1 VKVYFYPHSYLRD
14 RHLETIRNW
23 PKNEVQNP
31 EIANNRKGAQVSKSQ
46 SGSKK
51 VPWNQKLPL
60 LNIKLRPKE
69 TSKNSIV
76 HVWGAL
82 IATGKFIVNIDNP
95 WSMTGYNTR
104 ALSLYTWVI
113 RRILLSRRCLGIHC
127 ISKACRESLRIHIG
141 ENVFQKAKVHYP
153 TSGITPVQTYKK
165 TSAKACHFLF
175 IGSQFKIKG
184 GVELLTAYKNAKKE
198 NPNVSLTIITHLPK
212 ELAQTANDIRDLTVL
227 PPKYERSELFS
238 KFMQNADVLVHPSYM
253 ESFGMT
259 ILEAMANGLAII
271 ANDVYAISEMV
282 ESGQNG
288 YLLEPMISK
297 WNGASPNKYFMQHGS
312 FLNAI
317 DSTDSSDYVKTLTK
331 AMLTVS
337 SDPTLL
343 DKMKSN
349 SLSRF
354 RKMQRH
360 TDEY

>member
-1 VKVYFYPHSYLRD
+1 
-14 RHLETIRNW
+14 
-23 PKNEVQNP
+23 
-31 EIANNRKGAQVSKSQ
+31 
-46 SGSKK
+46 
-51 VPWNQKLPL
+51 
-60 LNIKLRPKE
+60 
-69 TSKNSIV
+69 
-76 HVWGAL
+76 
-82 IATGKFIVNIDNP
+82 
-95 WSMTGYNTR
+95 
-104 ALSLYTWVI
+104 
-113 RRILLSRRCLGIHC
+113 
-127 ISKACRESLRIHIG
+127 
-141 ENVFQKAKVHYP
+141 
-153 TSGITPVQTYKK
+153 
-165 TSAKACHFLF
+165 
-175 IGSQFKIKG
+175 
-184 GVELLTAYKNAKKE
+184 
-198 NPNVSLTIITHLPK
+198 
-212 ELAQTANDIRDLTVL
+212 
-227 PPKYERSELFS
+227 
-238 KFMQNADVLVHPSYM
+238 
-253 ESFGMT
+253 
-259 ILEAMANGLAII
+259 MANGLAII